1 MAERKGSARRKTVG
15 ATHAHGVLESTAQA
29 KPLTGRVVLITGA
42 ARRIG
47 RQVALAMA
55 RAGADVAITFRT
67 SERDAHH
74 TIEQIGIAGV
84 RGLAIR
90 CDVRDPLN
98 VKEMVDDV
106 GREFGRLD
114 ILVNNAAIYETV
126 NFERITAEQWDNMF
140 ATNVRGPF
148 LVSQAA
154 APQLRTTK
162 GRIINIGSLGGLEA
176 WATHAHYCA
185 SKAAL
190 VMLTEVTAKALAPE
204 VAVNCVAPGM
214 IWLGES
220 KPTRFLKH
228 IAQKTPMQRAGTAA
242 DVVEAVMFLASATH
256 FITGQVLTV
265 DGGLRL

>member
-1 MAERKGSARRKTVG
+1 MTSR
-15 ATHAHGVLESTAQA
+15 HAHGVLESTAQA
-29 KPLTGRVVLITGA
+29 KPLSGRVALVTGA

-47 RQVALAMA
+47 RQIALALA

-74 TIEQIGIAGV
+74 TIEQIDAGGA

-90 CDVRDPLN
+90 CDVRDVLN
-98 VKEMVDDV
+98 VQEMVEEV

-114 ILVNNAAIYETV
+114 IVVNNAAIYETA
-126 NFERITAEQWDNMF
+126 NFEQITVEQWDNMF

-148 LVSQAA
+148 LVSQVA
-154 APQLRTTK
+154 APRLRAAK
-162 GRIINIGSLGGLEA
+162 GRIINIGSLGGLEG

-190 VMLTEVTAKALAPE
+190 IMLTQATAKALAPE
-204 VAVNCVAPGM
+204 VAVNCIAPGM
-214 IWLGES
+214 ISMGES
-220 KPTRFLKH
+220 KPTAFLRH
-228 IAQKTPMQRAGTAA
+228 IAAKTPMRRAGTAA

-256 FITGQVLTV
+256 FITGQVLAV
-265 DGGLRL
+265 DGGLGL